1 MIYYLAII
9 SLLMLT
15 GCGRELPVKAKKL
28 PAREQ
33 KQTAKDAN
41 VVAND
46 SWKSKYIKDM
56 DYGELKLAKNSA
68 VSSGTHETAVDCL
81 NRMIVLGTDLHEL
94 QYTRIE
100 LADVLFESGELEDAE
115 KKYKEFLALYPNSEH
130 VEYAR
135 YRTVLC
141 CFYQTLDADRDQ
153 SKTKESIKLS
163 QEFLKNEK
171 YQQFAQDVRTIQTYC
186 TDQLFDS
193 ESRIFAFYL
202 EEQKDVVAA
211 ERRLDDIKE
220 QFSSV
225 KRLAPLLL
233 DLECKLAQAQ
243 GNTALLYEK
252 QAILAKM
259 NQDAG
264 ITVASAQPKQYAA
277 QF

>member
-1 MIYYLAII
+1 MIYYIAIF

-28 PAREQ
+28 PTREQ
-33 KQTAKDAN
+33 KHAEN
-41 VVAND
+41 AND
-46 SWKSKYIKDM
+46 SWKSKYVKDM
-56 DYGELKLAKNSA
+56 TYEELKLAKDSA
-68 VSSGTHETAVDCL
+68 TASGNHENAVDCL
-81 NRMIVLGTDLHEL
+81 NRMIILGTDLHEL

-100 LADVLFESGELEDAE
+100 LADTLFESGELEDAE

-153 SKTKESIKLS
+153 SKTKESVKLS

-193 ESRIFAFYL
+193 EARIFAFYL

-211 ERRLDDIKE
+211 QRRLDDIKE
-220 QFSSV
+220 QFSTV

-243 GNTALLYEK
+243 GNTALFFEK
-252 QAILAKM
+252 QATLAKM

-264 ITVASAQPKQYAA
+264 ITVAHAEPKQYAA

>member
-1 MIYYLAII
+1 MFYLII
-9 SLLMLT
+9 SLLLFLT

-28 PAREQ
+28 PPRAQ
-33 KQTAKDAN
+33 KQTAKTD
-41 VVAND
+41 D
-46 SWKSKYIKDM
+46 SWKSKYVKDM
-56 DYGELKLAKNSA
+56 TYEELKLAKNSA
-68 VSSGTHETAVDCL
+68 VASGSHETAIDCI
-81 NRMIVLGTDLHEL
+81 NRMITLGTDLHEL
-94 QYTRIE
+94 QFTRIE

-115 KKYKEFLALYPNSEH
+115 KKYKEFLTLYPNSEH

-153 SKTKESIKLS
+153 AKTKESIKLS

-171 YQQFAQDVRTIQTYC
+171 HQQFAQDVRTIQTYC

-202 EEQKDVVAA
+202 EEQKDLVAA

-220 QFSSV
+220 QFTSV
-225 KRLAPLLL
+225 KRLTPMIL

-243 GNTALLYEK
+243 GNTALFYEK
-252 QAILAKM
+252 QAVLAKLS
-259 NQDAG
+259 QETG
-264 ITVASAQPKQYAA
+264 ITVASSAQPKQYAA